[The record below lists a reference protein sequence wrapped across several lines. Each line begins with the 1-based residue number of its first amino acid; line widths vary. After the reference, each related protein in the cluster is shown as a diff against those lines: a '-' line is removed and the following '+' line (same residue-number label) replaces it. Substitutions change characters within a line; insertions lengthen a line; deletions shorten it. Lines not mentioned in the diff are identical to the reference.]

1 MRGSRSASLELPS
14 FAAIRRHGARR
25 RIRRNRHRTWRQLE
39 NGKMGKLVKVDNEY
53 VDQLRDEVAELG
65 GNGFGTLLKFDW
77 DTKKYMVG
85 EDEVAMG
92 REYIAHCDQYAR
104 GWVKFVDKAV
114 VGVRV
119 KNVGEGKPPERDELD
134 EPMLA
139 GTPDDPWVFQRYLPL
154 EDPETGEVLVFVSKS
169 VGGKI
174 ALADLLGVFERN
186 FDRGRPIVRLAIGSF
201 KTREYGVKPR
211 PSFPIVAWAGD
222 GQNVVMQKEP
232 GPPETDPD
240 DPGYVI
246 DDFR

>member
-1 MRGSRSASLELPS
+1 
-14 FAAIRRHGARR
+14 
-25 RIRRNRHRTWRQLE
+25 
-39 NGKMGKLVKVDNEY
+39 MGKLVKVDNEY
-53 VDQLRDEVAELG
+53 VEQLRDEVSELG

-104 GWVKFVDKAV
+104 GWVKFA
-114 VGVRV
+114 
-119 KNVGEGKPPERDELD
+119 EGKPPERDELD

-154 EDPETGEVLVFVSKS
+154 EDPETGEVQVFVSKS

-186 FDRGRPIVRLAIGSF
+186 FDRGRPIVKLAIGSF
-201 KTREYGVKPR
+201 KTRDYGVKPR
-211 PSFPIVAWAGD
+211 PSLPIVGWTGD
-222 GQNVVMQKEP
+222 GQNVVTQKEP

-240 DPGYVI
+240 DPGYLV